1 MIPRKRVVD
10 EHLRFL
16 GPLADDQAL
25 GLLAVP
31 EKAGSDEHEDAEP
44 EDEAALPLQASL
56 TEKVFETA
64 IGHESLPFRL
74 APQSGEPPWSG

>member
-1 MIPRKRVVD
+1 MMLQCVVD
-10 EHLRFL
+10 EHIAFSVRWRK
-16 GPLADDQAL
+16 DQAL

-31 EKAGSDEHEDAEP
+31 EKAGGDEHEDTEP

-74 APQSGEPPWSG
+74 APQSGKPPFNG